1 MPLKLSIGLPTD
13 KVQLGDQF
21 TSGDAVMEMARTAEE
36 AGFDAVHVTD
46 HPFPEDEWMASG
58 GHHALDP
65 WVPLSFAAAATTKI
79 LLQTHILV
87 LPYRNPFLTAKSVTS
102 LDVLSGGR
110 VILGVAAGYL
120 EPEFKA
126 LGVDYAERN
135 ELTDEAILAM
145 KLAWTQDGVSLK
157 GRHFEAVGHSMLPK
171 PVQRPHPPIWI
182 GGNSKQA
189 IRRAVDMADGWI
201 PIPNMKNTVSRR
213 KTPAFENLEDLSD
226 RLDYARGYSEEVGR
240 DESLDIVFVPF
251 GLGDFGNPKFDPV
264 GFVEVVKTLD
274 RMGVTWLSLNL
285 PSANR
290 KVFLEN
296 MQRFS
301 EDVMRKLP

>member
-1 MPLKLSIGLPTD
+1 MPVKLSLGLPTD
-13 KVQLGDQF
+13 KVQLGDEF
-21 TSGDAVMEMARTAEE
+21 TNGDAVMEMARAAEE

-46 HPFPEDEWMASG
+46 HPFPEDEWMGSG

-65 WVPLSFAAAATTKI
+65 WVPLSFAAAATTKL

-87 LPYRNPFLTAKSVTS
+87 LAYRNPFLTAKSVTS

-126 LGVDYAERN
+126 LGVDYGERN

-145 KLAWTQDGVSLK
+145 KRAWTENGVSMK
-157 GRHFEAVGHSMLPK
+157 GRHFEVNGHSMLPK
-171 PVQRPHPPIWI
+171 PVQSPHPPIWI

-201 PIPNMKNTVSRR
+201 PIPNMKATVSRR
-213 KTPAFENLEDLSD
+213 KTPAIETLGDLAE
-226 RLDYARGYSEEVGR
+226 RLQYARGYSEKVGR
-240 DESLDIVFVPF
+240 QAPLDVIFVPF
-251 GLGDFGNPKFDPV
+251 GVGNFGSPGFDSEE
-264 GFVEVVKTLD
+264 FVEMVTNLEQ
-274 RMGVTWLSLNL
+274 MGITWLSLNL
-285 PSANR
+285 PCDNR
-290 KVFLEN
+290 SMFLQN
-296 MQRFS
+296 IQGFS
-301 EDVMRKLP
+301 EDVIRKLT